1 MLGISWKEHGTSI
14 SIFEEIGLE
23 RELIWKVARMKLPY
37 FGHVTRG
44 SAGNLALT
52 VLEGSVDVLHHQGR
66 PKRQW
71 MDDMS
76 GVVVA
81 TFS

>member
-1 MLGISWKEHGTSI
+1 MNATNPTWPTEC
-14 SIFEEIGLE
+14 LE
-23 RELIWKVARMKLPY
+23 KFSLYTFYIQFRMKLQY
-37 FGHVTRG
+37 FGHVTGG

-52 VLEGSVDVLHHQGR
+52 VLEGSVDGLRHQGR
-66 PKRQW
+66 HKRQW
-71 MDDMS
+71 MDDIEEWS